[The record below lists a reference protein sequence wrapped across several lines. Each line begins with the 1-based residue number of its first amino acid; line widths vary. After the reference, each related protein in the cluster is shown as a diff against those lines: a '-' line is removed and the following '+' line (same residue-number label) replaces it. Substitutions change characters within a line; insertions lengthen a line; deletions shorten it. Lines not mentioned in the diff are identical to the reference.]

1 MSKTEKT
8 TEYLANNKKVYHDY
22 NVLETLECGIALQ
35 GNEVKSIKDGKVS
48 IKEAWV
54 TVQNGQLVIRGMHV
68 TTWNKANAF
77 DTVDETRERVLLA
90 HKTEIRKFAGF
101 READGITIM
110 PISVYVKNGKV
121 KINIGVCKGKK
132 LYDKRDDLKNKQVK
146 RDIDRAMKN
155 ATK

>member
-1 MSKTEKT
+1 MAKTEKS

-35 GNEVKSIKDGKVS
+35 GNEVKSIKAGKTS
-48 IKEAWV
+48 IKEAWC

-77 DTVDETRERVLLA
+77 DTCDETRERVLLA
-90 HKTEIRKFAGF
+90 HKSEIAKIAKF

-110 PISVYVKNGKV
+110 PISIYLVKGRVKV
-121 KINIGVCKGKK
+121 KIGICKGKK
-132 LYDKRDDLKNKQVK
+132 LYDKRNDLKNKQVK
-146 RDIDRAMKN
+146 KDIDRAIKN
-155 ATK
+155 AMK